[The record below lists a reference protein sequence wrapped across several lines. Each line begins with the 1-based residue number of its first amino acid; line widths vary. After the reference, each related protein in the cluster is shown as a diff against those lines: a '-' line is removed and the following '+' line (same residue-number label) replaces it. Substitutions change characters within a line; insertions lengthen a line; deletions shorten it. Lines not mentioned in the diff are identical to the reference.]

1 MRKRKVLDVSKLK
14 GGIAIY
20 IFYSIIVPVILT
32 SFCTGLPLQEYLNII
47 SGSNSIWYMI
57 YEPQNIRFIQW
68 FAFNFI

>member
-47 SGSNSIWYMI
+47 SGFNSIWYMI